1 MWTLI
6 DEMRT
11 EESEMGTLK
20 GFPIKTYAKQVGSI
34 GCLVLVV
41 AGAAASS
48 TTFVPGVKLEK
59 KKAPEGTFEDDKWE
73 LVVASGYG
81 EIPQP
86 PADFG

>member
-1 MWTLI
+1 
-6 DEMRT
+6 
-11 EESEMGTLK
+11 
-20 GFPIKTYAKQVGSI
+20 
-34 GCLVLVV
+34 VLVV